1 MRITRYEEIET
12 ISTNLDPLT
21 DLVTWLEYYCAT
33 DYVVSLLTTRH
44 GVATAAAKTRAQL
57 VRPHARLAM
66 QYIEQALSGPSDVA
80 FLPIYYAILN
90 LLKIYI
96 LFGPHYAQL
105 PANRWHGAK
114 YDGYDKAS
122 HTLLTE
128 EITVKKGGTLPLFYQ
143 TITAQPVRRDR
154 SFCLW
159 EIYPCLLD
167 VSAEYQMAS
176 GQSAK
181 IVTLVFGKTTVAN
194 KERLQVTVV
203 PQPGAAVPKPKE
215 LKALVGFQ
223 KHTSQPQILFSKP
236 LVGTPPK
243 IRDHLKP
250 YLLYQHMHGIPA
262 CRVSSSHFVF
272 PEEFP
277 IALAFFHLSSVVR
290 YKPEFLARLKDSKF
304 WAVLSTARQ
313 HCLLKFL
320 LTFWSFTHKKTLIIT
335 R

>member
-1 MRITRYEEIET
+1 
-12 ISTNLDPLT
+12 
-21 DLVTWLEYYCAT
+21 
-33 DYVVSLLTTRH
+33 
-44 GVATAAAKTRAQL
+44 
-57 VRPHARLAM
+57 
-66 QYIEQALSGPSDVA
+66 VA
-80 FLPIYYAILN
+80 FLPTYYAVLN

-128 EITVKKGGTLPLFYQ
+128 KITVKKSGTIPLFYQ
-143 TITAQPVRRDR
+143 TITGQPVRRDTP
-154 SFCLW
+154 FCLS
-159 EIYPCLLD
+159 EIYPYLWD

-176 GQSAK
+176 GYPSK
-181 IVTLVFGKTTVAN
+181 IVQLVFDKTKVAN
-194 KERLQVTVV
+194 QERLQVTVFHY
-203 PQPGAAVPKPKE
+203 PGAGVPTPRQ

-223 KHTSQPQILFSKP
+223 KNPSEPKILFSKP
-236 LVGTPPK
+236 FVGTPPN

-250 YLLYQHMHGIPA
+250 YLLYQHMHGMSG

-304 WAVLSTARQ
+304 LASAIDSSPALSPKVSTDVLVLYSQKDSHHTVVLAY
-313 HCLLKFL
+313 LKPLPLAQQNPFSIK
-320 LTFWSFTHKKTLIIT
+320 FP
-335 R
+335 

>member
-1 MRITRYEEIET
+1 MQITRYEEVEAIN
-12 ISTNLDPLT
+12 TNLDPLT

-57 VRPHARLAM
+57 IRPHARLATE
-66 QYIEQALSGPSDVA
+66 YIEQALSGPSDVA

-122 HTLLTE
+122 RTLLTE
-128 EITVKKGGTLPLFYQ
+128 KITVKKGGTIPLFYQ
-143 TITAQPVRRDR
+143 TITGQPVRRDTP
-154 SFCLW
+154 FCLS
-159 EIYPCLLD
+159 EIYPYLMD
-167 VSAEYQMAS
+167 VSTEYKMAS
-176 GQSAK
+176 GYPSK
-181 IVTLVFGKTTVAN
+181 IVGLTFSKTKVAN
-194 KERLQVTVV
+194 QDRLQVTVLTH
-203 PQPGAAVPKPKE
+203 PGATVPMPRE

-223 KHTSQPQILFSKP
+223 KNPSEPKILFSRP
-236 LVGTPPK
+236 LVGTPPN

-250 YLLYQHMHGIPA
+250 YLLYQHMRGMPG
-262 CRVSSSHFVF
+262 CRVSSSNFVF

-290 YKPEFLARLKDSKF
+290 YKPEFLAGLKDSKF
-304 WAVLSTARQ
+304 WAVLSSARR

-320 LTFWSFTHKKTLIIT
+320 LTFWSFTHKKTLTIQ
-335 R
+335 

>member
-1 MRITRYEEIET
+1 MQINRYEEVQ
-12 ISTNLDPLT
+12 SVKTNLDPLA

-44 GVATAAAKTRAQL
+44 GVATAAAKTRAHL
-57 VRPHARLAM
+57 IRPHARLATE
-66 QYIEQALSGPSDVA
+66 YIAQALSGPSDVA

-122 HTLLTE
+122 RTLLTE
-128 EITVKKGGTLPLFYQ
+128 KITVKKGGAIPLFYQ
-143 TITAQPVRRDR
+143 TITSQPVRKDTA
-154 SFCLW
+154 FCLS
-159 EIYPCLLD
+159 EIYPYLLD
-167 VSAEYQMAS
+167 VSLEYRMAS
-176 GQSAK
+176 GHPAK
-181 IVTLVFGKTTVAN
+181 IVGLGFDKTKVGN
-194 KERLQVTVV
+194 QERLQVRLL
-203 PQPGAAVPKPKE
+203 PDPGAAFPTPRE

-223 KHTSQPQILFSKP
+223 KSPTDPKILISKP
-236 LVGTPPK
+236 LVGAASNV
-243 IRDHLKP
+243 RDHLRP
-250 YLLYQHMHGIPA
+250 YLLYQHMHGPLA
-262 CRVSSSHFVF
+262 CRVSTSRFVF

-277 IALAFFHLSSVVR
+277 IVLAFFHLSSVVR

-304 WAVLSTARQ
+304 WAVLSTARR

-320 LTFWSFTHKKTLIIT
+320 LAFWSFTHKKTLIIQ
-335 R
+335 